1 MIQGK
6 ATLGGRELE
15 KKKSAIKFES
25 KDARVLYETRYQ
37 KTISDQSILQASIGS
52 EEYGHEDSGE

>member
-15 KKKSAIKFES
+15 KNKSAIKFES

-37 KTISDQSILQASIGS
+37 KAISDQSILQASSGS
-52 EEYGHEDSGE
+52 EDYGHEVSGE